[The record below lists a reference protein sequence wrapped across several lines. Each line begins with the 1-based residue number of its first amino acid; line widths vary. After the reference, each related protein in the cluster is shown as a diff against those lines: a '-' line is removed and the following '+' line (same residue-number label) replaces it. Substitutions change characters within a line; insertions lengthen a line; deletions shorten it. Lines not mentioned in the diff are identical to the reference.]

1 MSFDHVGMTRPF
13 PTHFFI
19 LILAGLLWLPAV
31 AFVGLH
37 LATPFDN
44 GRLQPGS
51 DNITA
56 EGVIV
61 TPLEDGPAGFEAG
74 DLVTAVNGRSLES
87 YAQALFS
94 GRPMGS
100 QRQVGDTITY
110 TVRRDG
116 QLAQVS
122 VTLAPYPLAAIVR
135 QNWGTILFA
144 LLFTAIGAIVFAR
157 RPRQA
162 SVQLLFLSAASILS
176 ATTWSLGLQIGD
188 FVNGTGFWLYKVT
201 ALGAYMLYWIA
212 GFHFALLFPRP
223 LPWIERRRRLLP
235 AVYLLPYLLMAGF
248 IAVVRPA
255 SAGTLDWIGRWTV
268 AEGMHAALFLGLT
281 LLTIGWQYRRSRDG
295 VTRRQMRWV
304 VWAALL
310 SGGGGLLFYI
320 LPGVAGAVAV
330 DPNVIGLIVL
340 PFPLAI
346 AIAILR
352 HNLFD
357 IDRLINRTLVYG
369 ALTTVIIS
377 LYILIVGSL
386 SVLFQAQGNLLISLL
401 ATAVVAVLFQPLRD
415 WLQQRVNRFTY
426 GDRDQPFDVLA
437 RLGQRLE
444 NTLSPQETL
453 PALVAT
459 IAEALRLPYVAI
471 AVESGKQKE
480 EGKRQK
486 EVVAYGKPVQS
497 VTRFP
502 LAYQGQ
508 PVGELW
514 VALRAADEPFTR
526 AELHLLHN
534 IARQAGTAVYA
545 VQLTEQLR
553 RSRQRLVTAREEER
567 RRLRRDLHDGLGPTL
582 AAHLLKIGSAR
593 ELLARDPATA
603 ARLLTQLEDG
613 LAGTLEEIRRLVYDL
628 RPPVLDQLGLVGA
641 VQACAAEYERPPSN
655 GEKGLA
661 VTVTAPDALP
671 LLPAAVEVAAY
682 RIAQEALHNVSR
694 HARASRCTVTLR
706 PRNGA
711 LWLEVRDD
719 GLGLPPNGRAGVGL
733 QSMKERAAELN
744 GRCVV
749 ESLPTGGTRVTAE
762 LPLG

>member
-1 MSFDHVGMTRPF
+1 MTRPF

-19 LILAGLLWLPAV
+19 LILVGLLWLPAV
-31 AFVGLH
+31 AYLGLH
-37 LATPFDN
+37 LTTPFDN

-61 TPLEDGPAGFEAG
+61 TPVEAGPDGFEAG
-74 DLVTAVNGRSLES
+74 DLVVAVNGRSLES

-94 GRPMGS
+94 GGLARP
-100 QRQVGDTITY
+100 QRQVGDTVTY

-116 QLAQVS
+116 QLTDVR

-144 LLFTAIGAIVFAR
+144 LLFTVIAAVVFAR
-157 RPRQA
+157 RPQQPV
-162 SVQLLFLSAASILS
+162 VQLLFLAAASILS

-188 FVNGTGFWLYKVT
+188 FVNGIGFWLYKIT
-201 ALGAYMLYWIA
+201 SLGVYMLYWIA
-212 GFHFALLFPRP
+212 SFHFALLFPRP
-223 LPWIERRRRLLP
+223 LLWTERRRWLLP
-235 AVYLLPYLLMAGF
+235 LIYLLPYLLMAGF
-248 IAVVRPA
+248 ITAVRPGSA
-255 SAGTLDWIGRWTV
+255 STLDWIGRWTIG
-268 AEGMHAALFLGLT
+268 EGVHAAIFLGLT
-281 LLTIGWQYRRSRDG
+281 LLTVVWQYRRSRDG

-320 LPGVAGAVAV
+320 LPGVVGGVAV
-330 DPNVIGLIVL
+330 DPNVVGLIVL

-369 ALTTVIIS
+369 ALTAVIIS

-386 SVLFQAQGNLLISLL
+386 SVMFQAQGNLLISLL
-401 ATAVVAVLFQPLRD
+401 ATAVVAILFQPLRD
-415 WLQQRVNRFTY
+415 WLQQRVNRLTY

-437 RLGQRLE
+437 RLGRRLE
-444 NTLSPQETL
+444 NTLTPQEMLPTL
-453 PALVAT
+453 VETVAET
-459 IAEALRLPYVAI
+459 LRLPYVAI
-471 AVESGKQKE
+471 VVEGRRTKDEGRGTKE
-480 EGKRQK
+480 
-486 EVVAYGKPVQS
+486 EVVAYGKPVE
-497 VTRFP
+497 TATPFP
-502 LAYQGQ
+502 LTYQGQ
-508 PVGELW
+508 PIGELR
-514 VALRAADEPFTR
+514 VGLRADDEPFTP
-526 AELHLLHN
+526 AELRLLHN

-593 ELLARDPATA
+593 ELLTHDPQTT

-613 LAGTLEEIRRLVYDL
+613 LEGTLEEIRRLVYDL

-641 VQACAAEYERPPSN
+641 VQACAAEYERPSAN

-661 VTVTAPDALP
+661 VTVTAPDSLP
-671 LLPAAVEVAAY
+671 PLPAAVEVAAY
-682 RIAQEALHNVSR
+682 RIAQEALHNVFR
-694 HARASRCTVTLR
+694 HAEASRCAVTLR
-706 PRNGA
+706 PQNDA
-711 LWLEVRDD
+711 LWLEVQDNGR
-719 GLGLPPNGRAGVGL
+719 GLPPNGRSGVGL

-762 LPLG
+762 LPLA

>member
-1 MSFDHVGMTRPF
+1 MTRPF
-13 PTHFFI
+13 PTYLI
-19 LILAGLLWLPAV
+19 ILALVALLWLPAA

-44 GRLQPGS
+44 GRLQPGG

-61 TPLEDGPAGFEAG
+61 TPLEAGPAGFEAG
-74 DLVTAVNGRSLES
+74 DLVLAVNGRSLES

-94 GRPMGS
+94 GGPARP
-100 QRQVGDTITY
+100 QRQVGDTVTY

-116 QLAQVS
+116 QLTEVR
-122 VTLAPYPLAAIVR
+122 VTLAPYPLAAVAR

-144 LLFTAIGAIVFAR
+144 LSFAAIAAVAFAR
-157 RPRQA
+157 RPRQPA
-162 SVQLLFLSAASILS
+162 VQLLFLAAASILS

-188 FVNGTGFWLYKVT
+188 FVNGAGFWLYKVT
-201 ALGAYMLYWIA
+201 SLGAYMLHWIA

-223 LPWIERRRRLLP
+223 LPLIESRRWLLA

-248 IAVVRPA
+248 IAAVRPA
-255 SAGTLDWIGRWTV
+255 ALNTLDWIGRWTV
-268 AEGMHAALFLGLT
+268 GEGVHAALFLGLT
-281 LLTIGWQYRRSRDG
+281 LLTVAWQYRRSQDG

-320 LPGVAGAVAV
+320 LPGVIGGVAI
-330 DPNVIGLIVL
+330 DSNVMGLIVL

-369 ALTTVIIS
+369 SLTAVIIG
-377 LYILIVGSL
+377 LYILIIGSL
-386 SVLFQAQGNLLISLL
+386 SVLFQARGNLLISLL

-453 PALVAT
+453 PTLVAT

-471 AVESGKQKE
+471 AVEKAESETQKQ
-480 EGKRQK
+480 
-486 EVVAYGKPVQS
+486 EVVAYGKPVKS
-497 VTRFP
+497 VTRLP
-502 LAYQGQ
+502 LAHQGQ
-508 PVGELW
+508 PIGELQ
-514 VALRAADEPFTR
+514 VGLRAADEPFTP
-526 AELHLLHN
+526 AELRLLHN
-534 IARQAGTAVYA
+534 IARQAGTAVHT

-553 RSRQRLVTAREEER
+553 RSRQQLVTTREEER

-582 AAHLLKIGSAR
+582 AANLLKIGSAR
-593 ELLARDPATA
+593 ELLARDPLTA

-613 LAGTLEEIRRLVYDL
+613 LEGTLAEIRRLVYDL

-641 VQACAAEYERPPSN
+641 VQACAADLERPSSN

-661 VTVTAPDALP
+661 VTVTAPVALP
-671 LLPAAVEVAAY
+671 PLPAAVEVAAY

-694 HARASRCTVTLR
+694 HARARRCTVTLR

-719 GLGLPPNGRAGVGL
+719 GRGLPPNGRAGVGL
-733 QSMKERAAELN
+733 QSMQERAAELN

-749 ESLPTGGTRVTAE
+749 ESMPAGGTRVTAE
-762 LPLG
+762 LPLA

>member
-1 MSFDHVGMTRPF
+1 MTRPF

-31 AFVGLH
+31 AFLGLH

-44 GRLQPGS
+44 GRLQPGRH
-51 DNITA
+51 NFTA
-56 EGVIV
+56 AGVIV
-61 TPLEDGPAGFEAG
+61 TPVEAGPVGFEAG
-74 DLVTAVNGRSLES
+74 DLAVAVNGRSLEN
-87 YAQALFS
+87 YAQALFR
-94 GRPMGS
+94 GGLVRP
-100 QRQVGDTITY
+100 QWQVGDTVSY

-116 QLAQVS
+116 QLAEVN
-122 VTLAPYPLAAIVR
+122 VTLAPYPLAAILR

-144 LLFTAIGAIVFAR
+144 LLFQAIAAVVFAR
-157 RPRQA
+157 RTRQPA
-162 SVQLLFLSAASILS
+162 VQLLFLSAASILS
-176 ATTWSLGLQIGD
+176 ATTWSLGLQVGD
-188 FVNGTGFWLYKVT
+188 LVNGIGFWLYKAT
-201 ALGAYMLYWIA
+201 SLGAYMLYWIT
-212 GFHFALLFPRP
+212 GLHFALLFPRP
-223 LPWIERRRRLLP
+223 LPWTERWGRLLP
-235 AVYLLPYLLMAGF
+235 IVYLLPYLLMAGF
-248 IAVVRPA
+248 ITAVRPA
-255 SAGTLDWIGRWTV
+255 AASSLDWIGRWTV
-268 AEGMHAALFLGLT
+268 GEGVHAALFLGLT
-281 LLTIGWQYRRSRDG
+281 LLVVVWQYRRSRDG
-295 VTRRQMRWV
+295 VTRRQVRWV

-320 LPGVAGAVAV
+320 LPGVVGGVTV
-330 DPNVIGLIVL
+330 DPNVMGLFIL

-352 HNLFD
+352 YNLFD
-357 IDRLINRTLVYG
+357 IDRLINRTLLYG
-369 ALTTVIIS
+369 ALTAVVIS
-377 LYILIVGSL
+377 LYIFIVGSL

-444 NTLSPQETL
+444 STLSPQETL
-453 PALVAT
+453 PTLVAT

-471 AVESGKQKE
+471 AVAKAQGQRLKE
-480 EGKRQK
+480 
-486 EVVAYGKPVQS
+486 EVVAYGKPVKS
-497 VTRFP
+497 VTTFP

-508 PVGELW
+508 PIGELR
-514 VALRAADEPFTR
+514 VCLRAADEPFTP
-526 AELHLLHN
+526 AELRLLHN

-553 RSRQRLVTAREEER
+553 QSRQRLVTAREEER

-593 ELLARDPATA
+593 ELLARDPQTT

-613 LAGTLEEIRRLVYDL
+613 LAGTLAEIRRLVYDL

-641 VQACAAEYERPPSN
+641 VEACAAEYERPYPN
-655 GEKGLA
+655 GEMRPA
-661 VTVTAPDALP
+661 VTVIAPDPLP
-671 LLPAAVEVAAY
+671 PLPAAVEVAAY
-682 RIAQEALHNVSR
+682 RIAQEALHNVFR
-694 HARASRCTVTLR
+694 HAQATQCTVTLR
-706 PRNGA
+706 PQNEA
-711 LWLEVRDD
+711 LWLEVWDNGR
-719 GLGLPPNGRAGVGL
+719 GLPGNGRAGVGL

>member
-1 MSFDHVGMTRPF
+1 MTRPF

-19 LILAGLLWLPAV
+19 LILVGLLWLPAV
-31 AFVGLH
+31 AFLGQRLT
-37 LATPFDN
+37 TPFDN

-61 TPLEDGPAGFEAG
+61 TPVEAGPAGFEAS
-74 DLVTAVNGRSLES
+74 DLVLAVNGRSLES

-94 GRPMGS
+94 GGLARP
-100 QRQVGDTITY
+100 QRQVGDTVTY

-116 QLAQVS
+116 QLTDVR
-122 VTLAPYPLAAIVR
+122 VTLAPYPLAAIVG

-144 LLFTAIGAIVFAR
+144 LLFTVIAGIVFAR
-157 RPRQA
+157 RPQQPV
-162 SVQLLFLSAASILS
+162 VQLLFLAAASILS

-188 FVNGTGFWLYKVT
+188 FVNGIGFWLYKIT
-201 ALGAYMLYWIA
+201 SLGVYMLYWIA
-212 GFHFALLFPRP
+212 SFHFALLFPRP
-223 LPWIERRRRLLP
+223 LLWMERRRWLLP
-235 AVYLLPYLLMAGF
+235 LIYLLPYLLMAGF
-248 IAVVRPA
+248 ITAVHPG
-255 SAGTLDWIGRWTV
+255 SANTLDWIGRWTV
-268 AEGMHAALFLGLT
+268 GEGVHAAIFLGLT
-281 LLTIGWQYRRSRDG
+281 LLIVVWQYRRSRNG

-320 LPGVAGAVAV
+320 LPGVVGGVAV
-330 DPNVIGLIVL
+330 DPNVAGLIVL

-369 ALTTVIIS
+369 SLTAVIIG

-386 SVLFQAQGNLLISLL
+386 SVLFQARGNLLISLL

-415 WLQQRVNRFTY
+415 WLQQRVNRLTY

-444 NTLSPQETL
+444 NNLTPQETL
-453 PALVAT
+453 PTLVAT
-459 IAEALRLPYVAI
+459 IAETLRLPYVAI
-471 AVESGKQKE
+471 VVEKAEGSGQKE
-480 EGKRQK
+480 
-486 EVVAYGKPVQS
+486 EVVAYGKPVES
-497 VTRFP
+497 VAKFP

-508 PVGELW
+508 PIGELR
-514 VALRAADEPFTR
+514 VSLRAADEPFTP
-526 AELHLLHN
+526 AELRLLHN

-553 RSRQRLVTAREEER
+553 RSRRRLVTAREEER

-593 ELLARDPATA
+593 ELLAHDPQTT

-613 LAGTLEEIRRLVYDL
+613 LEGTLEEIRRLVYDL

-641 VQACAAEYERPPSN
+641 VQACAAEYERPPAN
-655 GEKGLA
+655 GQKDLT
-661 VTVTAPDALP
+661 VTVTAPDPLP
-671 LLPAAVEVAAY
+671 PLPAAVEVAAY
-682 RIAQEALHNVSR
+682 RIAQEALHNVFR
-694 HARASRCTVTLR
+694 HAQASQCAVTLR
-706 PRNGA
+706 VQNGA
-711 LWLEVRDD
+711 LWLEVRDN
-719 GLGLPPNGRAGVGL
+719 GRGLPANGRAGVGL

-749 ESLPTGGTRVTAE
+749 ESLPSGGTRVTAE
-762 LPLG
+762 LPLT

>member
-1 MSFDHVGMTRPF
+1 MTRPF
-13 PTHFFI
+13 PTHLFI
-19 LILAGLLWLPAV
+19 LALVGLLWAPAV
-31 AFVGLH
+31 TYLWLH
-37 LATPFDN
+37 LVTPFDN

-51 DNITA
+51 NNVTA
-56 EGVIV
+56 EGIIV
-61 TPLEDGPAGFEAG
+61 TPLEAGPAGFEAG
-74 DLVTAVNGRSLES
+74 DLVAAVNGRPLES

-94 GRPMGS
+94 GRPART
-100 QRQVGDTITY
+100 QWQVGDTVTY
-110 TVRRDG
+110 TVLRDG
-116 QLAQVS
+116 RPVEVN
-122 VTLAPYPLAAIVR
+122 VTLAPYPLGAVVR

-144 LLFTAIGAIVFAR
+144 LLFLAIAAVVFAR
-157 RPRQA
+157 RPRQPA
-162 SVQLLFLSAASILS
+162 VQLLFLSAASIVS

-188 FVNGTGFWLYKVT
+188 FVNGLGFWLYKVT
-201 ALGAYMLYWIA
+201 SLGFYMLYWIA

-223 LPWIERRRRLLP
+223 LPWTERWRRLLP

-248 IAVVRPA
+248 ITAVRPW

-268 AEGMHAALFLGLT
+268 GEGVHAALFLGLT

-320 LPGVAGAVAV
+320 LPGAVGGVTV
-330 DPNVIGLIVL
+330 DPNVVGLIVL
-340 PFPLAI
+340 PFPLAF

-369 ALTTVIIS
+369 SLTTVIIS

-386 SVLFQAQGNLLISLL
+386 SALFQARGNLLISLL

-415 WLQQRVNRFTY
+415 WLQQRINRFTY

-471 AVESGKQKE
+471 AVEKAESGRKKE
-480 EGKRQK
+480 EGRGQK
-486 EVVAYGKPVQS
+486 EEVVAYGKLVES
-497 VTRFP
+497 VTALP

-508 PVGELW
+508 PIGELR
-514 VALRAADEPFTR
+514 VALRAADEPFTP

-534 IARQAGTAVYA
+534 IARQAGTAVHA

-553 RSRQRLVTAREEER
+553 RSRRRLVTAREEER

-593 ELLARDPATA
+593 ELLAHDPETT

-613 LAGTLEEIRRLVYDL
+613 LEGTLEEIRRLVYDL

-641 VQACAAEYERPPSN
+641 VQACAAEYERPSPT
-655 GEKGLA
+655 GVKGLA
-661 VTVTAPDALP
+661 VTVTAPYALP
-671 LLPAAVEVAAY
+671 PLPAAVEVAAY
-682 RIAQEALHNVSR
+682 RIAQEALHNASR
-694 HARASRCTVTLR
+694 HAHARLCTVTLR

-719 GLGLPPNGRAGVGL
+719 GRGLSPNGRAGVGL
-733 QSMKERAAELN
+733 QSMQERAAELN

-749 ESLPTGGTRVTAE
+749 ESMPAGGTRVTAE
-762 LPLG
+762 LPLE

>member
-1 MSFDHVGMTRPF
+1 MTRPF
-13 PTHFFI
+13 PNHLFI
-19 LILAGLLWLPAV
+19 LALAGLLWLPAA
-31 AFVGLH
+31 AFLGLH

-44 GRLQPGS
+44 GRLQPGR
-51 DNITA
+51 DNMTA

-61 TPLEDGPAGFEAG
+61 TPLEAGPAGFEAG
-74 DLVTAVNGRSLES
+74 DLVVAVNGRSLES
-87 YAQALFS
+87 YAQALFH
-94 GRPMGS
+94 GGLARPPW
-100 QRQVGDTITY
+100 QVGDTVTY
-110 TVRRDG
+110 TVRRNG
-116 QLAQVS
+116 QLTEVS
-122 VTLAPYPLAAIVR
+122 VTLAPYPLAAIVG

-144 LLFTAIGAIVFAR
+144 LLFTVIAGVVFAR
-157 RPRQA
+157 RPRQPV
-162 SVQLLFLSAASILS
+162 VQLLFLAAASILS

-188 FVNGTGFWLYKVT
+188 FINGIGFWLYKVT
-201 ALGAYMLYWIA
+201 SLGVYMLYWIA
-212 GFHFALLFPRP
+212 SFHFALLFPRP
-223 LPWIERRRRLLP
+223 LPWTERRRWLLP

-248 IAVVRPA
+248 ITAVRPGAA
-255 SAGTLDWIGRWTV
+255 STLDWIGRWTV
-268 AEGMHAALFLGLT
+268 GEGVHAALFLGLT
-281 LLTIGWQYRRSRDG
+281 LLTVAWQYRRSRDG

-320 LPGVAGAVAV
+320 LPGAVGGVAV
-330 DPNVIGLIVL
+330 DPNVVGLIVL

-369 ALTTVIIS
+369 ALTAVIIS

-386 SVLFQAQGNLLISLL
+386 SALFQARGNLLISLL

-444 NTLSPQETL
+444 STLSPQEML
-453 PALVAT
+453 PTLVAT

-471 AVESGKQKE
+471 VVEKE
-480 EGKRQK
+480 EGRRKRAEGSGQK
-486 EVVAYGKPVQS
+486 EEVVAYGKPVETAS
-497 VTRFP
+497 VFP
-502 LAYQGQ
+502 LTYQGQ
-508 PVGELW
+508 PIGELW
-514 VALRAADEPFTR
+514 VSLRAADEPFTP
-526 AELHLLHN
+526 AELRLLHN

-593 ELLARDPATA
+593 ELLDRDPKITA
-603 ARLLTQLEDG
+603 QLLTQLEDG
-613 LAGTLEEIRRLVYDL
+613 LEETLEEIRRLVYDL

-641 VQACAAEYERPPSN
+641 VQACAAEYERPSAN
-655 GEKGLA
+655 GQKGLA
-661 VTVTAPDALP
+661 VTVTAPDPLP
-671 LLPAAVEVAAY
+671 PLPAAVEVAAY
-682 RIAQEALHNVSR
+682 RIAQEALHNVFR
-694 HARASRCTVTLR
+694 HAQASQCAVTLR
-706 PRNGA
+706 PQNEV
-711 LWLEVRDD
+711 LWLEVQDNGR
-719 GLGLPPNGRAGVGL
+719 GLPPNGRAGVGL

-744 GRCVV
+744 GRWVV

-762 LPLG
+762 LPLS